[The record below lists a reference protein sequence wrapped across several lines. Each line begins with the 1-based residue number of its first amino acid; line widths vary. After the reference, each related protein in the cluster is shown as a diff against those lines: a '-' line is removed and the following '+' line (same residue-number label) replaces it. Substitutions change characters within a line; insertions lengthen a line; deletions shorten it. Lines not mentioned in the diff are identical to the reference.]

1 MSDIINH
8 TQKNCY
14 NYLQQFINLSVD
26 PICLRENSG
35 EFLICN
41 HSFTEKLLGNFKL
54 TEWLS
59 TLDFETSYKLSAL
72 ELEAHAL
79 EFGIVMEENINLRG
93 AQWDFIITKLII
105 DGIVMTIWQFSKI
118 YRKVVLHNKFEPQL
132 AAAIDR
138 LKQLVQELKE
148 SQRNNLT
155 LYCLGASH
163 NLIARLLNIS
173 IGTSKNRIKSIQD
186 RLLIENKEE
195 LFILFHVSGISVLL
209 YKRTLQTLVNNVN
222 KLLNK

>member
-1 MSDIINH
+1 
-8 TQKNCY
+8 
-14 NYLQQFINLSVD
+14 
-26 PICLRENSG
+26 
-35 EFLICN
+35 
-41 HSFTEKLLGNFKL
+41 
-54 TEWLS
+54 
-59 TLDFETSYKLSAL
+59 
-72 ELEAHAL
+72 
-79 EFGIVMEENINLRG
+79 
-93 AQWDFIITKLII
+93 
-105 DGIVMTIWQFSKI
+105 MTIWQFSKI